1 MLLIWTVAWSIF
13 AANPLAAYTAE
24 RAVERSFAERAD
36 ITARLAASKA
46 GTAAAVGRALSASRA
61 AAL

>member
-24 RAVERSFAERAD
+24 RTIERSFAEQAD
-36 ITARLAASKA
+36 ITARLASSKA
-46 GTAAAVGRALSASRA
+46 AS
-61 AAL
+61 AALRTSRGV

>member
-24 RAVERSFAERAD
+24 RHIERTIDQQGAID
-36 ITARLAASKA
+36 ARIAASKA
-46 GTAAAVGRALSASRA
+46 ASAVLGKGFAPA
-61 AAL
+61 

>member
-24 RAVERSFAERAD
+24 RYVERTVDQQAD
-36 ITARLAASKA
+36 IDARLASSKA
-46 GTAAAVGRALSASRA
+46 ASAKITAGLARA
-61 AAL
+61 